1 MMMSEQ
7 GLISLGGSIN
17 SLKEG
22 NARMKRLASIVLLA
36 VVTAALFCVC
46 GCKTSSLSNLNAIP
60 ILEGMTDAAALDA
73 VAAASDTSLAPSR
86 RLPRGPIQS
95 YEDGVWTVED
105 RNASS
110 IVVAYSLGRIN
121 VTVRY
126 TVAGR
131 TLVPS
136 VVSAMNV
143 TQSESRIHKN
153 VIAWIN
159 RHAAEIKSAMWKI
172 KSASQK

>member
-1 MMMSEQ
+1 
-7 GLISLGGSIN
+7 
-17 SLKEG
+17 
-22 NARMKRLASIVLLA
+22 MKTLVSIVVLAAITSSLL
-36 VVTAALFCVC
+36 CVC

-73 VAAASDTSLAPSR
+73 VAVASDTSLAQNR

-110 IVVAYSLGRIN
+110 IVVAYSLGKVN

-126 TVAGR
+126 TVEGR

-136 VVSAMNV
+136 VVTAMNV
-143 TQSESRIHKN
+143 RQSESRIHTN
-153 VIAWIN
+153 VIVWIN

-172 KSASQK
+172 KSRTQS